1 LIDSNAKLRY
11 ILKYKFFNLIKN
23 LFRYA
28 LKITQLDNE
37 SVDESTFDQLNE
49 AKLLRSLSSSYII
62 QYHDCFFENMRIFL
76 VTEYC
81 EVVYYFINFCY
92 FL

>member
-1 LIDSNAKLRY
+1 MDSNAKLRY

-37 SVDESTFDQLNE
+37 SVDE
-49 AKLLRSLSSSYII
+49 
-62 QYHDCFFENMRIFL
+62 
-76 VTEYC
+76 
-81 EVVYYFINFCY
+81 
-92 FL
+92 